1 MPRLTIPELQSI
13 SREKFLNT
21 LAESYILQDAIL
33 GATELSVISTD
44 TKGIINSFNIAASKL
59 FGYNQEEVIGKKTP
73 LFLHDWHEVVLRSKE
88 LTEELGEHIEPGF
101 ETLVAKIRKTK
112 NADRREWT
120 YITKDGKHL
129 PVIISISGIWNE
141 HDDLTG
147 FLGIATDIT
156 EQKKITDRVHQ
167 SEAHLFALLNSI
179 DDIAFEI
186 SKDFV
191 HKNIWT
197 KNESLQVVDKKR
209 YLGLTVKE
217 VLRGPLKSLV
227 PLFENTI
234 QKVLRT
240 RQTEYI
246 EYQLLG
252 KERWRSGKIT
262 YIDEDSVLLLVRN
275 ITDQKQAENQ
285 LQKSELK
292 FRLLAENIPGVVY
305 LRKNDAANSMIYL
318 NNEVE
323 VLTGYPATDFLSNKI
338 NFIELYHPDDVAAI
352 TSKVEKAIAAKEKY
366 HLHYR
371 IKHHSGEWRWVDE
384 MGVGVYSNSE
394 LLMLEGYL
402 SDITDQKNSEE
413 KLLISKRNL
422 EAAAQELQDQ
432 NYQLNE
438 FAHIISHNLRSPVG
452 NIGALINLL
461 SPSSTLEDYQL
472 IFSKLKLTSLS
483 LQDTLNDLMETLR
496 LKKEALTE
504 RTRLSFEETLTKV
517 KNDLAG
523 EVIQSGAKIT
533 SNFND
538 YREIIYGKTY
548 FESIFLNL
556 LSNALKYR
564 SPKRTPK
571 IHFETKL
578 IKDKVQLIV
587 TDNGLGI
594 DLEKYGHELFGLRKT
609 FHEHKEARGVG
620 LFLTKTQIEAMGGE
634 IWVES
639 SVDKGSSFI
648 IQF

>member
-1 MPRLTIPELQSI
+1 MPRPTIPELQSI

-33 GATELSVISTD
+33 SATELSVISTD
-44 TKGIINSFNIAASKL
+44 KNGIINSFNIAATNL
-59 FGYNQEEVIGKKTP
+59 FGYDQEEVIGKKTP
-73 LFLHDWHEVVLRSKE
+73 LFLHDWDQVLQRSQE
-88 LTEELGEHIEPGF
+88 LTLELGEHIEPGF

-120 YITKDGKHL
+120 YITKEGKRL
-129 PVIISISGIWNE
+129 PVVISISGIWND
-141 HDDLTG
+141 HNDLTG
-147 FLGIATDIT
+147 FLAIATDVT

-186 SKDFV
+186 SKDYV
-191 HKNIWT
+191 HENIWT
-197 KNESLQVVDKKR
+197 KNESLRIVEKKK
-209 YLGLTVKE
+209 YLGLTIKE
-217 VLRGPLKSLV
+217 VLRGPLKPLV

-240 RQTEYI
+240 KQTEYI

-252 KERWRSGKIT
+252 KDRWRSGKIT
-262 YIDEDSVLLLVRN
+262 YIDDDSVLLLVRN
-275 ITDQKQAENQ
+275 ITDQKKAENQ

-305 LRKNDAANSMIYL
+305 LCKNDAAYSMIYL
-318 NNEVE
+318 NNEIGT
-323 VLTGYPATDFLSNKI
+323 LTGYPAIDFLSKKI
-338 NFIELYHPDDVAAI
+338 NFFELYHPDDVPAI
-352 TSKVEKAIAAKEKY
+352 TSTVEKAIAAREKY
-366 HLHYR
+366 HLQYR
-371 IKHHSGEWRWVDE
+371 IKHRSGEWRWIDE
-384 MGVGVYSNSE
+384 IGVGVYSNSE

-402 SDITDQKNSEE
+402 SDITDQKKSEE

-422 EAAAQELQDQ
+422 EAAAQELQEQ

-452 NIGALINLL
+452 NISALINLL
-461 SPSSTLEDYQL
+461 SPTSKLEDYQL
-472 IFSKLKLTSLS
+472 IFSKLKLTSIS

-496 LKKEALTE
+496 IKKEALTE
-504 RTRLSFEETLTKV
+504 RTRLSFDETLTKA

-523 EVIQSGAKIT
+523 EVIQNDAEIT
-533 SNFND
+533 SNFKE
-538 YREIIYGKTY
+538 YPEILYGKTY

-556 LSNALKYR
+556 LSNSLKYR

-578 IKDKVQLIV
+578 VKDKIQLIV
-587 TDNGLGI
+587 SDNGLGI
-594 DLEKYGHELFGLRKT
+594 DLEKYGHKLFGLRKT

-620 LFLTKTQIEAMGGE
+620 LFLTKTQIEAMGGK

-639 SVDKGSSFI
+639 TVDKGTSFI